1 MSLQRQAGARLR
13 VGVSG
18 ARRAAGAFICACGLL
33 LGGCSMMLPQTTALQ
48 DNRPQRLPDQVKL
61 DAVPFVPQEDNL
73 CGPAALKM
81 ALAGAQTDASLD
93 QLKREVFL
101 PGRQGSLQAEML
113 AAPRRHGLVGYKL
126 APKLE
131 DVLREVAAGTPVI
144 VLQDY
149 GVWPVSAWHY
159 AVVIGY
165 DYPRQRAILHTGVKP
180 GMEMP
185 FAVLEYLWKKSG
197 YWAMVAMPPDRL
209 PTTATEGDYVD
220 AVAAVEKA
228 GQLRAARTAYEA
240 SLKRWPDDI
249 KAAIGLSNANYELGD
264 LKQAEAALR
273 TALERHPDSPLLL
286 NNLAQ
291 TLSDQG
297 RNAEALAAIDRA
309 AAGGGD
315 FAAAIADTRR
325 NIVERTRSAT
335 AR

>member
-1 MSLQRQAGARLR
+1 MNLYWQASARH
-13 VGVSG
+13 
-18 ARRAAGAFICACGLL
+18 AAGAFVFACALL
-33 LGGCSMMLPQTTALQ
+33 LGGCSMMLPQTTALEN
-48 DNRPQRLPDQVKL
+48 NRPQRLPDRVKL
-61 DAVPFVPQEDNL
+61 DEVPFVAQEDNF

-81 ALAGAQTDASLD
+81 VLAGAQADASLD
-93 QLKREVFL
+93 ELKRAVFL

-165 DYPRQRAILHTGVKP
+165 DYPMHRVILHTGVKP
-180 GMEMP
+180 AMDMP
-185 FAVLEYLWKKSG
+185 FAVLEYLWKKSD
-197 YWAMVAMPPDRL
+197 YWAMVAVPPQRV
-209 PTTATEGDYVD
+209 PATAVEGDYVD

-228 GQLRAARTAYEA
+228 GDLRAARTAYEA
-240 SLKRWPDDI
+240 SLKRWPDDV

-273 TALERHPDSPLLL
+273 AALERHPDSPLLL

-291 TLSDQG
+291 TLSDLN
-297 RNAEALAAIDRA
+297 RNAEALTVIDRA

-325 NIVERTRSAT
+325 HIVERMRSAA